1 MTDLRA
7 HAARRPDFT
16 PSLPVTPLRHRLSSR
31 SLRRAPRWRRT
42 ALLSFATAM
51 FAATPLGAQSVLGYG
66 DDATTVPGGIVRI
79 GLLNTWSRWF
89 QQYDAAPGVLI
100 QTRSQARITP
110 FSLDFGLTDRLM
122 FTASVPTVGTTES
135 AIYFSDPSHGNVADS
150 MRSFNRSGIGD
161 AMATLKLVWLGE
173 QSEHDRIAEH
183 GLHVRSA
190 LSASAVIGTGQPP
203 RPFQQFGVGTGEG
216 ESGVQAGSFWDFID
230 GQSFWTSV
238 ALRYEHHLQD
248 TRSLRVGAGTPGDPF
263 DATARPV
270 NATRRL
276 GDAYSIDVTPR
287 FSLGEYFSLGARY
300 QYAHE
305 NAGTFSGTLDVV
317 DSAGNV
323 THLDAA
329 ALGPASA
336 FTNQWVGV
344 GLVYSSVAAS
354 ERGHGNYAF
363 EITLQYRRQIAL
375 TNGQPVRGEWAAG
388 LRFYQKLWGRGM
400 VGRDVPDT
408 TQRRREP

>member
-7 HAARRPDFT
+7 Q
-16 PSLPVTPLRHRLSSR
+16 PSSRSDLALSPAHTPLRHRLSFR
-31 SLRRAPRWRRT
+31 SLGRA
-42 ALLSFATAM
+42 ALPLIAAST
-51 FAATPLGAQSVLGYG
+51 FAAMPVAAQSVLGYG
-66 DDATTVPGGIVRI
+66 DDATTVPGGVVRI

-89 QQYDAAPGVLI
+89 QEYDAGPGVRI

-110 FSLDFGLTDRLM
+110 LALDFGLTDRLM
-122 FTASVPTVGTTES
+122 LTASVPSVGTTES
-135 AIYFSDPSHGNVADS
+135 ALYFSDPAHGDVADS
-150 MRSFNRSGIGD
+150 MRSFDRSGIGD
-161 AMATLKLVWLGE
+161 AMATLKFVWLGQ
-173 QSEHDRIAEH
+173 QSEHDRLAER

-216 ESGVQAGSFWDFID
+216 ESGLQAGSFWDVIA
-230 GQSFWTSV
+230 GHSFWTSV
-238 ALRYEHHLQD
+238 ALRYERHIQD

-270 NATRRL
+270 HTTRRL
-276 GDAYSIDVTPR
+276 GDAYSIEVTPR
-287 FSLGEYFSLGARY
+287 FSLGEYFSVGARY
-300 QYAHE
+300 QYEHE

-329 ALGPASA
+329 TLGPASA

-354 ERGHGNYAF
+354 ERGHGDYPF
-363 EITLQYRRQIAL
+363 ELTLQYRRQVAL

-400 VGRDVPDT
+400 VRRDVADS

>member
-7 HAARRPDFT
+7 HAATGPDFT
-16 PSLPVTPLRHRLSSR
+16 PSLPGIPLRHRLSSR
-31 SLRRAPRWRRT
+31 SLRLAPGWRRA
-42 ALLSFATAM
+42 ALTVIAASMLAAM
-51 FAATPLGAQSVLGYG
+51 PLRAQSVLGYG
-66 DDATTVPGGIVRI
+66 DDATTLPGGTVRL
-79 GLLNTWSRWF
+79 GLLNTWSRWY
-89 QQYDAAPGVLI
+89 QGYDGAPGTFI

-110 FSLDFGLTDRLM
+110 LTLDLGITDRLM
-122 FTASVPTVGTTES
+122 LTAFVPSVGTTES
-135 AIYFSDPSHGNVADS
+135 AIYFSNDVSDS
-150 MRSFNRSGIGD
+150 LRSFDRSGIGD
-161 AMATLKLVWLGE
+161 AMATLKFVWLGE
-173 QSEHDRIAEH
+173 QREHDRIAEH

-190 LSASAVIGTGQPP
+190 LSASAVIGTGMPP
-203 RPFQQFGVGTGEG
+203 RPFQQFGVATGEA
-216 ESGVQAGSFWDFID
+216 ESGMQAGSFWDLIL
-230 GQSFWTSV
+230 GHSFWTSV

-270 NATRRL
+270 DVTRRL

-287 FSLGEYFSLGARY
+287 LSLGEYFSIGARY
-300 QYAHE
+300 QYEHE
-305 NAGTFSGTLDVV
+305 KAGTFAGTLDVV

-329 ALGPASA
+329 TLAPASA
-336 FTNQWVGV
+336 FTNQWVGL

-354 ERGHGNYAF
+354 ERGHGDYPF
-363 EITLQYRRQIAL
+363 ELTLQYRRQVAL
-375 TNGQPVRGEWAAG
+375 TNGQPARGEWAAG

-400 VGRDVPDT
+400 VRSDVPDT